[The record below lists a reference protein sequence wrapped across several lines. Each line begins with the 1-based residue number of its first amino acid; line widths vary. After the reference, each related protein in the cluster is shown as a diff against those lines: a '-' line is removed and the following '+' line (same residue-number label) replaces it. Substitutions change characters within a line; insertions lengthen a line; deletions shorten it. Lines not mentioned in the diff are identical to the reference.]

1 MWLQG
6 WHALINRIFH
16 LIQGSKINRICQ
28 RENGLF
34 TNYLSF
40 ISLLKISIF
49 SLQAL
54 QVEQMNVDPL
64 AKRNASY
71 SSCYDVW
78 KYISELGISKVNFIE
93 KLCSPFEGVTQEPVI
108 FTTWSNSCYSLKSLG
123 ILENQQVKGL
133 LYPCHVLA

>member
-1 MWLQG
+1 
-6 WHALINRIFH
+6 
-16 LIQGSKINRICQ
+16 
-28 RENGLF
+28 
-34 TNYLSF
+34 
-40 ISLLKISIF
+40 
-49 SLQAL
+49 
-54 QVEQMNVDPL
+54 MNVDPL

-123 ILENQQVKGL
+123 ILENQHSGKRIALPMSCSSIMVSTFFFTVVGSTG
-133 LYPCHVLA
+133 

>member
-1 MWLQG
+1 M
-6 WHALINRIFH
+6 
-16 LIQGSKINRICQ
+16 QGSKINRICQ

-40 ISLLKISIF
+40 ISLLKIGIF

-123 ILENQQVKGL
+123 ILENQQVKV
-133 LYPCHVLA
+133 CSTHVMF